1 MPRPDDPTDGPSTLP
16 LPELNPLLNPILG
29 QNMGRW
35 AEVYFT
41 SPPEKREQA
50 VLDLLR
56 ELQGDSPAPEVTAS
70 SPVSEQSVSGQSQPM
85 AAPVSRPAEI
95 PAGVVYC
102 HACGRENPASH
113 RFCGMCG
120 TPVAAHGAAAELEIT
135 DLHVADLAVAGRD
148 VADPAAD
155 FQRAELYREVAPSE
169 DRQVAHLFAQ
179 EPAPQAQVN
188 EQPFIPSVDA
198 ASEPA
203 STANDF
209 LSPRGGRQ
217 FDDRDDRARDL
228 FEPAPVSRP
237 YPLYIGIAVAVVLA
251 LVYVGW
257 RSGQTSSPSS
267 RVAEQAAP
275 EVNTQPVTPPSVP
288 KADTP
293 EPVPDQTSDRTSELA
308 SPAAP
313 HTAVPS
319 NNPGAPRQAD
329 SLRTDSLPN
338 AAGAASSREATPL
351 AAGPTVTIDEQSLQ
365 AEPVSANGAE
375 ELALAQRY
383 LNGAAGQERNSAE
396 AAKWLWK
403 AIAKRNADA
412 SLLLS
417 DLYLKGDGVPKNCEQ
432 ARVLLDAAAIRGM
445 KGAGDRLRHLQA
457 FGCP

>member
-1 MPRPDDPTDGPSTLP
+1 M
-16 LPELNPLLNPILG
+16 
-29 QNMGRW
+29 
-35 AEVYFT
+35 
-41 SPPEKREQA
+41 
-50 VLDLLR
+50 R

-308 SPAAP
+308 SPAAL

-319 NNPGAPRQAD
+319 NDPGAPRQAD

-338 AAGAASSREATPL
+338 AAGAATEPEATPL
-351 AAGPTVTIDEQSLQ
+351 AASPPVTIDEQSRAQ
-365 AEPVSANGAE
+365 AEPVSANS
-375 ELALAQRY
+375 RP
-383 LNGAAGQERNSAE
+383 RNSP
-396 AAKWLWK
+396 W
-403 AIAKRNADA
+403 RN
-412 SLLLS
+412 
-417 DLYLKGDGVPKNCEQ
+417 V
-432 ARVLLDAAAIRGM
+432 I
-445 KGAGDRLRHLQA
+445 
-457 FGCP
+457 